1 MLVDCCWNYPSNYQ
15 PTTNN
20 QQLFTMAN
28 LKEIRNRITSVSSTM
43 QITAAMKMVS
53 AAKLKKAQ
61 DAITAMRPYAEKLTE
76 LLQNLSATLDGDVG
90 GEFTKQREVKKVLVV
105 AITSNRGLCGAFNT
119 NVIKE
124 VKNRADFY
132 AGKQVDVFAIGKKGN
147 DILTKTLT
155 VVDNQSHVFDH
166 LTFDN
171 VTVIAETLTQKFV
184 SGDYDKIELVYNQFK
199 NAATQIVQV
208 EQFLPLAPIK
218 SDTPASTGDY
228 IFEPSKEEIVLTLI
242 PKSLKTQLYKGI
254 RDSFASEHGARMTA
268 MHKATDNATELRDQL
283 KLTYNKA
290 RQAAITNEILE
301 IVGGAEALKG

>member
-1 MLVDCCWNYPSNYQ
+1 
-15 PTTNN
+15 
-20 QQLFTMAN
+20 MAN

-43 QITAAMKMVS
+43 QITSAMKMVS

-76 LLQNLSATLDGDVG
+76 LLQNLSATLEGDAG
-90 GEFTKQREVKKVLVV
+90 GAFTKQREVRNVLVV
-105 AITSNRGLCGAFNT
+105 AITSNRGLSGAFNS
-119 NVIKE
+119 NIVKE
-124 VKNRADFY
+124 SRRLATSVY
-132 AGKQVDVFAIGKKGN
+132 AGKKVDFITIGKKGN
-147 DILTKTLT
+147 DIIRKSNA
-155 VVDNQSHVFDH
+155 VVSNH
-166 LTFDN
+166 TTIFDN
-171 VTVIAETLTQKFV
+171 LNFDSTAQIADEVTQLFLDGK
-184 SGDYDKIELVYNQFK
+184 YDKVVLVYNQFK
-199 NAATQIVQV
+199 NAATQIIQA
-208 EQFLPLAPIK
+208 EQFLPLAPIE
-218 SDTPASTGDY
+218 STKVSNTTDY

-242 PKSLKTQLYKGI
+242 PKMLKTQLYKAL

>member
-1 MLVDCCWNYPSNYQ
+1 
-15 PTTNN
+15 
-20 QQLFTMAN
+20 MAN

-43 QITAAMKMVS
+43 QITSAMKMVS

-76 LLQNLSATLDGDVG
+76 LLQSLSATLDGDVG
-90 GEFTKQREVKKVLVV
+90 GSYTTQREVNKVLIV

-119 NVIKE
+119 NVIKQA
-124 VKNRADFY
+124 KLISDSY
-132 AGKQVDVFAIGKKGN
+132 SGKQVDVFAIGKKGN
-147 DILTKTLT
+147 DALSKTNT
-155 VVDNQSHVFDH
+155 VIGNKSEVFDN
-166 LTFDN
+166 LTFD
-171 VTVIAETLTQKFV
+171 TVSEIAQILTDKFT
-184 SGDYDKIELVYNQFK
+184 SGEYDKIEIVYNEFK
-199 NAATQIVQV
+199 NAATQIVQTQ
-208 EQFLPLAPIK
+208 QFLPLAPIK
-218 SDTPASTGDY
+218 SDKPVSTGDY

-242 PKSLKTQLYKGI
+242 PKSLRTQLYKSI